1 MTHETFREML
11 PLYVV
16 GALDGDELH
25 NFERYIA
32 ENRERCLSE
41 LAEYQAVADQIA
53 LAAPS
58 AKPSPNVFDRIAAV
72 VDEGKRPQTA
82 TAAAPAP
89 RAKQPGFHLGALI
102 VRLVPWAAA
111 AALALVLMNLNN
123 QLQIVTHQLQAT
135 TDSYNNLLARN
146 KEQQGGLADLNSR
159 LKAQTKDFNELE
171 AQSKEFGGK
180 MDQLRAKN
188 LEQQHDL
195 EALLAANKQL
205 SDEKDGL
212 LRAAD
217 RMREQLEQQNLQ
229 TTALQKKMDEQTS
242 SLDLFMDPSTRVTPL
257 VDPKGGSKAVAKVYW
272 NRGRKTGCMVISNFS
287 PVQQSQGKCL
297 ELWAICGSE
306 LPVAAG
312 IGWTDDSGHGVFQVK
327 LAKDMACIDKFTVTV
342 ERAGGV
348 PAPEGSIVL
357 VGQ

>member
-25 NFERYIA
+25 NFEQYIA
-32 ENRERCLSE
+32 ENRERCTSE

-58 AKPSPNVFDRIAAV
+58 AKPSPNVYDRIAAAI
-72 VDEGKRPQTA
+72 DGGKRPQPASAA
-82 TAAAPAP
+82 TPQAAPAV
-89 RAKQPGFHLGALI
+89 RTKQPGFNLGALI

-111 AALALVLMNLNN
+111 AALAVVLMNLNT
-123 QLQIVTHQLQAT
+123 QLQIVTRQLQGT
-135 TDSYNNLLARN
+135 TDSYNNLLAKD
-146 KEQQGGLADLNSR
+146 KEQQGGLAELNSR
-159 LKAQTKDFNELE
+159 LE
-171 AQSKEFGGK
+171 AQSKEFNEK
-180 MDQLRAKN
+180 ADQRRTKN
-188 LEQQHDL
+188 IEQQHDL
-195 EALLAANKQL
+195 DALRAANKQL
-205 SDEKDGL
+205 ADEKDGL

-229 TTALQKKMDEQTS
+229 TAALQKKMDEETS
-242 SLDLFMDPSTRVTPL
+242 SLDLFMDPSTRMAPL
-257 VDPKGGSKAVAKVYW
+257 VDPKGESKAVAKVYW
-272 NRGRKTGCMVISNFS
+272 NGGRKAGFLVVSNCS

-306 LPVAAG
+306 PPVAAG
-312 IGWTDDSGHGVFQVK
+312 IGWTDDSGHGEFRVK
-327 LAKDMACIDKFTVTV
+327 LAKDMACIDKFAVTV

-357 VGQ
+357 AGQ

>member
-1 MTHETFREML
+1 MTHEAFREML

-25 NFERYIA
+25 NFERYVA
-32 ENRERCLSE
+32 ENREQCISE

-58 AKPSPNVFDRIAAV
+58 AKPSPNVYDRIATAI
-72 VDEGKRPQTA
+72 DEGKRPQPA
-82 TAAAPAP
+82 SAAAPAAVP
-89 RAKQPGFHLGALI
+89 TQRAKQPGLTLGALI

-111 AALALVLMNLNN
+111 AALAVVLMNLNA
-123 QLQIVTHQLQAT
+123 QLQSVTSQLQAK
-135 TDSYNNLLARN
+135 TDAYNSLVATN
-146 KEQQGGLADLNSR
+146 KEQQGGLTDLNSR
-159 LKAQTKDFNELE
+159 LE
-171 AQSKEFGGK
+171 AQGKEFNGK
-180 MDQLRAKN
+180 IDQLRAKN
-188 LEQQHDL
+188 IEQQHDL
-195 EALLAANKQL
+195 DALHAANKQL
-205 SDEKDGL
+205 SDEKDGF

-229 TTALQKKMDEQTS
+229 TAALQKKMDEETS
-242 SLDLFMDPSTRVTPL
+242 SLDLFMDPSTRMAPL
-257 VDPKGGSKAVAKVYW
+257 VDPKGESKAIAKVYW
-272 NRGRKTGCMVISNFS
+272 NGGRKAGFMIVSNCS

-306 LPVAAG
+306 PPVAAG
-312 IGWTDDSGHGVFQVK
+312 VGWTDDSGHAVFPVK
-327 LAKDMACIDKFTVTV
+327 LAKDMACIDKFAVTV

-348 PAPEGSIVL
+348 PAPEGAPVL

>member
-1 MTHETFREML
+1 MTHDAFREML

-25 NFERYIA
+25 NFEQYIA
-32 ENRERCLSE
+32 ENRERCISE

-58 AKPSPNVFDRIAAV
+58 AKPAPTVYDRIAAAI
-72 VDEGKRPQTA
+72 DEGKRPGPSSA
-82 TAAAPAP
+82 TAPEAAHAP
-89 RAKQPGFHLGALI
+89 RARQPGVHLGALI

-111 AALALVLMNLNN
+111 AALAVVVMNLNT
-123 QLQIVTHQLQAT
+123 QLQIVTHQLQGT
-135 TDSYNNLLARN
+135 TDSYNNLLA
-146 KEQQGGLADLNSR
+146 KDKQQQGGLADLNSR
-159 LKAQTKDFNELE
+159 LET
-171 AQSKEFGGK
+171 QSKEFGEK
-180 MDQLRAKN
+180 VDQLRTKN
-188 LEQQHDL
+188 IEQQHDL
-195 EALLAANKQL
+195 DALRAANKRM

-229 TTALQKKMDEQTS
+229 TAALQKKMDEETS
-242 SLDLFMDPSTRVTPL
+242 SLDLFMDPSTRMAPL
-257 VDPKGGSKAVAKVYW
+257 VDPKGESKAVAKVYW
-272 NRGRKTGCMVISNFS
+272 NGSRKTGFMVVSNCS

-306 LPVAAG
+306 PPVAAG
-312 IGWTDDSGHGVFQVK
+312 IGWTDDSGHGAFRVK
-327 LAKDMACIDKFTVTV
+327 LAKDMACIDKFAVTV

-348 PAPEGSIVL
+348 PAPEGSSIL

>member
-1 MTHETFREML
+1 MTHEAFREML

-25 NFERYIA
+25 NFEQYIA
-32 ENRERCLSE
+32 ENRERCISE

-58 AKPSPNVFDRIAAV
+58 ARPSPNVYDRIAAAI
-72 VDEGKRPQTA
+72 DEGKRPA
-82 TAAAPAP
+82 TAPAGAPVAVAAP
-89 RAKQPGFHLGALI
+89 RAKQPGFNLGGLI

-111 AALALVLMNLNN
+111 GALAVVLMNLNT

-135 TDSYNNLLARN
+135 TEACNSLIATNR
-146 KEQQGGLADLNSR
+146 EQQGGLADLNGR
-159 LKAQTKDFNELE
+159 LA
-171 AQSKEFGGK
+171 AQSKEFDE
-180 MDQLRAKN
+180 MMNRLRTKN
-188 LEQQHDL
+188 IEQQHDL
-195 EALLAANKQL
+195 DALRAANKQL
-205 SDEKDGL
+205 ADEKDGL
-212 LRAAD
+212 LQAAN

-229 TTALQKKMDEQTS
+229 TAALQKKMDEETS
-242 SLDLFMDPSTRVTPL
+242 SLDLFMDPSTRMAPL
-257 VDPKGGSKAVAKVYW
+257 VDPKGESKAVAKVYW
-272 NRGRKTGCMVISNFS
+272 NGSRKTGFMVVSNCS

-306 LPVAAG
+306 PPVAAG

-327 LAKDMACIDKFTVTV
+327 LAKDMACIDKFAVTV
-342 ERAGGV
+342 ERTGGV
-348 PAPEGSIVL
+348 PAPEGASIL

>member
-25 NFERYIA
+25 NFEQYIA
-32 ENRERCLSE
+32 ENRERCISE

-58 AKPSPNVFDRIAAV
+58 ARPSPNVYDRIAALI
-72 VDEGKRPQTA
+72 DDGQRPA
-82 TAAAPAP
+82 TAPAGAPVAVAAP
-89 RAKQPGFHLGALI
+89 RAKQPGFNLGGLI

-111 AALALVLMNLNN
+111 AALAVVLMNLNT

-135 TDSYNNLLARN
+135 TEAYNSLIATNR
-146 KEQQGGLADLNSR
+146 EQQGGLADLNGR
-159 LKAQTKDFNELE
+159 LA
-171 AQSKEFGGK
+171 AQSKEFDE
-180 MDQLRAKN
+180 MMNRLRTKN
-188 LEQQHDL
+188 IEQQHDL
-195 EALLAANKQL
+195 DALRAANKQL
-205 SDEKDGL
+205 ADEKDGL
-212 LRAAD
+212 LQAAD

-229 TTALQKKMDEQTS
+229 TAALQKKMDEETS
-242 SLDLFMDPSTRVTPL
+242 SLDLFMDPSTRMAPL
-257 VDPKGGSKAVAKVYW
+257 VDPKGESKAVAKVYW
-272 NRGRKTGCMVISNFS
+272 NGSRKTGFMVVSNCS

-306 LPVAAG
+306 PPVAAG

-327 LAKDMACIDKFTVTV
+327 LAKDMACIDRFAVTV
-342 ERAGGV
+342 ERTGGV
-348 PAPEGSIVL
+348 PAPEGASIL

>member
-25 NFERYIA
+25 NFEQYIA
-32 ENRERCLSE
+32 ENRERCISE

-58 AKPSPNVFDRIAAV
+58 ARPSPNVYDRIAAAI
-72 VDEGKRPQTA
+72 DEGKRPA
-82 TAAAPAP
+82 TAPAGAPVAVAAP
-89 RAKQPGFHLGALI
+89 RAKQPGFNLGGLI

-111 AALALVLMNLNN
+111 GALAVVLMNLNT

-135 TDSYNNLLARN
+135 TEACNSLIATNR
-146 KEQQGGLADLNSR
+146 EQQGGLADLNGR
-159 LKAQTKDFNELE
+159 LA
-171 AQSKEFGGK
+171 AQSKEFDE
-180 MDQLRAKN
+180 MMNRLRTKN
-188 LEQQHDL
+188 IEQQHDL
-195 EALLAANKQL
+195 DALRAANKQL
-205 SDEKDGL
+205 ADEKDGL
-212 LRAAD
+212 LQAAN

-229 TTALQKKMDEQTS
+229 TAALQKKMDEETS
-242 SLDLFMDPSTRVTPL
+242 SLDLFMDPSTRMAPL
-257 VDPKGGSKAVAKVYW
+257 VDPKGESKAVAKVYW
-272 NRGRKTGCMVISNFS
+272 NGSRKTGFMVVSNCS

-306 LPVAAG
+306 PPVAAG

-327 LAKDMACIDKFTVTV
+327 LAKDMACIDKFAVTV
-342 ERAGGV
+342 ERTGGV
-348 PAPEGSIVL
+348 PAPEGASIL